1 MLTIFNKAKK
11 PRFLKVSLVM
21 FDQCSVITS
30 EKSKRVFT
38 QYFTA
43 SVNSSISQW
52 PQVQFHPW
60 VFLIEF
66 LVWLVCSSPILPITH
81 CYYTTASLGGTLMPC
96 SDLSITSSC
105 LYPSTRIRLKSG
117 PRGLRLES
125 KPWTVSSPM
134 TGQLRQLCF
143 NRIIIM
149 TVIFIWEIF

>member
-21 FDQCSVITS
+21 FDQCPVITS

-43 SVNSSISQW
+43 SVDSSISQW
-52 PQVQFHPW
+52 PQVLFHFW

-66 LVWLVCSSPILPITH
+66 LVWWVCSSPIFQITH
-81 CYYTTASLGGTLMPC
+81 CYYTTPSLGGTLMPC
-96 SDLSITSSC
+96 SDLSFISSC
-105 LYPSTRIRLKSG
+105 SFNILLPGSG
-117 PRGLRLES
+117 WRLES

-149 TVIFIWEIF
+149 MVIFTWEIF